1 MSFEPCR
8 AAPTTGIE
16 PMGHCPARYAF
27 VRDLLIDEWV
37 HGGALGKAVAIVV
50 DGEPVVH
57 LWAGHADAS
66 RRAWRQDTLSCLFS
80 ASKPLAAACVLKLVE
95 RGAIGFDT
103 RVAEVW
109 PEFAKHGKQQTTVR
123 HALAHLAGVPIAE
136 AAPPRAVYDRN
147 LLADALGA
155 QRPLWPPGSQ
165 LCFHSFTHGVLT
177 SELVRRTD
185 GRLLPE
191 FFRAE
196 IAAPFHL
203 ELAFALTAD
212 ELERCADVEL
222 VPDNAL
228 FRMMTDAATPLG
240 RSWAPMPWDEL
251 NSRQFR
257 ESGFASIGGFGSALG
272 LARFYAALANGGTLD
287 SGRLLDSGI
296 VREALTSQAH
306 ELDVF
311 MGAPVRMGLAF
322 MLANDVFPF
331 TGPGAFGQPGLGG
344 VVGFGDAAR
353 RLGVG
358 IVCNRL
364 SAGLENPFLQRLLEG
379 LIAIA

>member
-1 MSFEPCR
+1 MEPIGR
-8 AAPTTGIE
+8 
-16 PMGHCPARYAF
+16 CPAQYAF
-27 VRDLLIDEWV
+27 VRDLLLDEFV
-37 HGGALGKAVAIVV
+37 QGRARGQTVAIVV

-57 LWAGHADAS
+57 LWAGDADAGGRTWQPDS
-66 RRAWRQDTLSCLFS
+66 LSCLFS

-95 RGAIGFDT
+95 RGAIALDT

-109 PEFAKHGKQQTTVR
+109 PEFAAHGKHETTVR

-136 AAPPRAVYDRN
+136 AAPPRAVYEREA
-147 LLADALGA
+147 LAAALAA

-185 GRLLPE
+185 GRPLPE
-191 FFRAE
+191 FFRDE
-196 IAAPFHL
+196 IAGPFDL
-203 ELAFALTAD
+203 DLAFALD
-212 ELERCADVEL
+212 PQEQQRCADVEL
-222 VPDNAL
+222 VPGNAL
-228 FRMMTDAATPLG
+228 FRMMTDPTTPLG
-240 RSWAPMPWDEL
+240 RSWAPMPWEEL
-251 NSRQFR
+251 NSSRFR
-257 ESGFASIGGFGSALG
+257 ASGFASIGGFGSALG
-272 LARFYAALANGGTLD
+272 LARFYGALAGGGTLD
-287 SGRLLDSGI
+287 GQALLDASI
-296 VREALTSQAH
+296 VREALTTQAH
-306 ELDVF
+306 ALDVF

-344 VVGFGDAAR
+344 VVGFGDTGR

-364 SAGLENPFLQRLLEG
+364 SAGLENPFLERLIEG
-379 LIAIA
+379 LSTIA